1 MNIKRTVGFE
11 YKGRVRHIDVLPV
24 YSCYTD
30 LATEEAVLKYVEVT
44 MWNKYPQSITAT
56 GYSLENALYNLTV
69 EADKRPSFFAYEK

>member
-1 MNIKRTVGFE
+1 MNIKCNVGFE

-24 YSCYTD
+24 YEYSIG
-30 LATEEAVLKYVEVT
+30 EEAVLKYVEVT
-44 MWNKYPQSITAT
+44 MWNRYPQSVIAT